1 VNVAD
6 DDWELDYGCDEE
18 WPKRKQDILYEA
30 SVYVCRLF
38 HQTQV
43 E

>member
-18 WPKRKQDILYEA
+18 WPKRKQDIR
-30 SVYVCRLF
+30 SVCLCVPSF
-38 HQTQV
+38 SSNTGGV
-43 E
+43 N